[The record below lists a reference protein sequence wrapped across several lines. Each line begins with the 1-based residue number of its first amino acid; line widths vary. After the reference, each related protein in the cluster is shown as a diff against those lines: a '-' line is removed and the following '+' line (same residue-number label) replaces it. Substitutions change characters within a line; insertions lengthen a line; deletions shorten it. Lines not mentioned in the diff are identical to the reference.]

1 MFDSFNIY
9 IGTKCI
15 LHSTGEKIDLISTL
29 STGIGIPLCLLAT
42 FLVDSRGTK
51 KGIHVGASLTI
62 IGKLRKFENTKF

>member
-1 MFDSFNIY
+1 MFNSFNIY
-9 IGTKCI
+9 NCTKYI

>member
-1 MFDSFNIY
+1 MFQGLDIHKC
-9 IGTKCI
+9 TKYI

-62 IGKLRKFENTKF
+62 IGKLIKFENIKF

>member
-1 MFDSFNIY
+1 MYNC
-9 IGTKCI
+9 TKYI
-15 LHSTGEKIDLISTL
+15 LHCTGEKIDLISTL

-62 IGKLRKFENTKF
+62 IGNFRKFENTKC